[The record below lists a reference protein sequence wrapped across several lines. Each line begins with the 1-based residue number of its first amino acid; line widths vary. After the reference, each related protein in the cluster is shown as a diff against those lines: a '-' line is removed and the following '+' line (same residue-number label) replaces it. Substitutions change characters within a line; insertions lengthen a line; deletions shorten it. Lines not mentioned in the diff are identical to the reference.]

1 MTKDGKRMNKRKIT
15 IGSTL
20 MLLMLAV
27 VSTFNITF
35 FVASEYYNARLG
47 NFEEK
52 FSEVS
57 SIVDKLVVAD

>member
-35 FVASEYYNARLG
+35 TVCILNS
-47 NFEEK
+47 
-52 FSEVS
+52 
-57 SIVDKLVVAD
+57 